1 MRALFS
7 LRINYTY
14 LSIIITTENIVT
26 IILSSIYCHA
36 SEHRHGKIDEF
47 SFHFYRC
54 KLRQLNDRQTIVPAS
69 SSEDALS
76 QAVLLF
82 YRAQTNVK

>member
-14 LSIIITTENIVT
+14 LGIIITTENIMT
-26 IILSSIYCHA
+26 IILASIYRHA
-36 SEHRHGKIDEF
+36 SEHRHGKNDEF

-54 KLRQLNDRQTIVPAS
+54 QLKQLNDRQTIVPAS
-69 SSEDALS
+69 FVGGCVEPSRSPFL
-76 QAVLLF
+76 
-82 YRAQTNVK
+82 

>member
-14 LSIIITTENIVT
+14 LGIIITTENIVT

-54 KLRQLNDRQTIVPAS
+54 
-69 SSEDALS
+69 
-76 QAVLLF
+76 
-82 YRAQTNVK
+82 

>member
-1 MRALFS
+1 MKALFS

-14 LSIIITTENIVT
+14 LGIIITTENIVT
-26 IILSSIYCHA
+26 IILASIYRHA

-54 KLRQLNDRQTIVPAS
+54 
-69 SSEDALS
+69 
-76 QAVLLF
+76 
-82 YRAQTNVK
+82 